1 MLVDESLLERRFLR
15 MQRDR
20 VDMKPILDFED
31 LGCVKICV
39 CVVVSIVWLSVFGLM
54 LILMELGVAGRKMGF
69 GYMN

>member
-39 CVVVSIVWLSVFGLM
+39 CVCSGEYCLV
-54 LILMELGVAGRKMGF
+54 ECLGFNVDIDGARGSR
-69 GYMN
+69 

>member
-1 MLVDESLLERRFLR
+1 

-39 CVVVSIVWLSVFGLM
+39 CVCSGEYCLV
-54 LILMELGVAGRKMGF
+54 ECLGFNVDIDGARGSR
-69 GYMN
+69 